1 MHKQRESGHLLQIF
15 LNVPKYTDNQI
26 MWYTLLHLTFI
37 VSALFLAL
45 IDRISK
51 KPGKKTDPEL

>member
-1 MHKQRESGHLLQIF
+1 
-15 LNVPKYTDNQI
+15 VPQYTDNQI
-26 MWYTLLHLTFI
+26 MWFTLLHLTFI

-51 KPGKKTDPEL
+51 KPGKAKEPDL